1 MNGFNHPVWFVVRWI
16 FVGLFLLGI
25 VNSFAAGYRLAPDA
39 RVVLLTLAVIAAGAV
54 WVQNR
59 HSWRWTQAALLILGL
74 GMVRLLV
81 ACNGFSRYGAAILIA
96 TAIAMK
102 VRLYW
107 LNGRPGAGPS
117 AGNARTEVQASRHA
131 VQPPQP
137 AYSFD
142 QNVKKP
148 RYRFADLVG
157 MAETKKR
164 LLAAGEEIVRGGNRR
179 NGVILFG
186 EPGNGKTLFAEAL
199 AGELKVPF
207 MSITYGDLA
216 SKWINETP
224 QKIDAMF
231 RAAHQIGVCVL
242 FLDEADSVLK
252 PRDDSGSNSMDRDM
266 ANVMLTNITN
276 LHGTRVVLVV
286 ATNFIGKLDGAAIRE
301 GRFDFKIEVP
311 APDMEAR
318 EAILRKAI
326 GESLGFSAIDAVAV
340 TSLAE
345 RWAGFSASRLAS
357 VGGQLAEMRRDGRFG
372 VGKVTFD
379 LGMQAMRL
387 VQGRKGKLPEGVK
400 SIDEIIMPAVSRD
413 VLRDMAYKMK
423 QVHNLEKMG
432 GSLSPGVIFFGP
444 PGTGKTQAAMA
455 LAKATGWA
463 FLSTTGAKLIA
474 NSDSWSKLVREARD
488 IRPAIVF
495 IDEADPILLDRRH
508 FSNVEVLTN
517 EILTTLSG
525 AEGKLH
531 DVMYIAAT
539 NHYDRLDK
547 AVLRGGRFEEKI
559 HFDVPKAED
568 MRLYV
573 SRKLESV
580 TCKRYTVAPG
590 VLDRC
595 IVVLHGRS
603 IADADAVVAKA
614 INLAAVR
621 ALRENVA
628 HLCVADVIAAARV
641 VFAEH
646 VDAAVRR

>member
-1 MNGFNHPVWFVVRWI
+1 MNGFNHPAWFVVRWT

-25 VNSFAAGYRLAPDA
+25 LNSFAAGYRLAPDA
-39 RVVLLTLAVIAAGAV
+39 CAVLLTLTVIAAVSV

-59 HSWRWTQAALLILGL
+59 HSWRWTQGAFLILGM
-74 GMVRLLV
+74 GMLRLLV
-81 ACNGFSRYGAAILIA
+81 ACNEFSRSGAAILIVA
-96 TAIAMK
+96 AIAMK
-102 VRLYW
+102 LRHYW
-107 LNGRPGAGPS
+107 LNGRPITGRS
-117 AGNARTEVQASRHA
+117 AGNVRTEVQASGHVVR
-131 VQPPQP
+131 PSQP

-142 QNVKKP
+142 QNVQRP
-148 RYRFADLVG
+148 RYRFVDVVG

-231 RAAHQIGVCVL
+231 RAARRIGVCVL
-242 FLDEADSVLK
+242 FLDEVDSVLK
-252 PRDDSGSNSMDRDM
+252 PRDDGGSHSMDRDM
-266 ANVMLTNITN
+266 ANVMLTNISN

-286 ATNFIGKLDGAAIRE
+286 ATNFIDKLDGAAIRA

-318 EAILRKAI
+318 EAILRKTI
-326 GESLGFSAIDAVAV
+326 GENLGFSVVDMVAL

-357 VGGQLAEMRRDGRFG
+357 VGGQLAEMRRDGKFG
-372 VGKVTFD
+372 AGKVTFD

-387 VQGRKGKLPEGVK
+387 LQGRKGKLPEGVK
-400 SIDEIIMPAVSRD
+400 SIDQIIMPTESRD
-413 VLRDMAYKMK
+413 VLRDLAYKMK

-432 GSLSPGVIFFGP
+432 GSLPPGVIFFGP
-444 PGTGKTQAAMA
+444 PGTGKTEAAMA
-455 LAKATGWA
+455 LADASGWA
-463 FLSTTGAKLIA
+463 FLSTTGAKLIGKP
-474 NSDSWSKLVREARD
+474 DSWAKLVREARD

-495 IDEADPILLDRRH
+495 IDEADPIFLDRRV
-508 FSNVEVLTN
+508 SNIEILTN

-525 AEGKLH
+525 VEGKNH

-547 AVLRGGRFEEKI
+547 ALLRGGRFEEKI
-559 HFDVPKAED
+559 HFDVPKRED
-568 MRLYV
+568 MHLYV
-573 SRKLESV
+573 SRKLASV
-580 TCKRYTVAPG
+580 TSGRYAVAPG

-595 IVVLHGRS
+595 MVVLDGRS
-603 IADADAVVAKA
+603 IADADAIVAKA
-614 INLAAVR
+614 INFAAVR
-621 ALRENVA
+621 ALRGNVA
-628 HLCVADVIAAARV
+628 QLCLADVIAAASV

-646 VDAAVRR
+646 VEAAVRR